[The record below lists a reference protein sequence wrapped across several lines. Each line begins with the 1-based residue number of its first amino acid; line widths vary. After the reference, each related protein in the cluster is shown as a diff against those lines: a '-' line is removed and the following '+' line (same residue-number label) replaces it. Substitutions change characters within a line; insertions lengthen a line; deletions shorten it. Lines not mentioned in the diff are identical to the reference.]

1 MRYIYLITASASTLN
16 KRRIFLTHS
25 VLGSGQ
31 SKFEFINH
39 FCLQHHTVLPR
50 HKSLKRTSSSVL
62 LTDEKKE
69 TQRSY
74 NCNTLYLAGWCGH

>member
-1 MRYIYLITASASTLN
+1 MRYIYLIIASASSLN
-16 KRRIFLTHS
+16 KRRIFLTYS

-39 FCLQHHTVLPR
+39 FCLQHHTVLSR

-62 LTDEKKE
+62 LIEEKKE

-74 NCNTLYLAGWCGH
+74 NCNMLYLAGWCGH

>member
-1 MRYIYLITASASTLN
+1 MRYIYLIIASASSLN
-16 KRRIFLTHS
+16 KRRRIFLMYS

-31 SKFEFINH
+31 SNFEFINH
-39 FCLQHHTVLPR
+39 FCLQHHTSR
-50 HKSLKRTSSSVL
+50 HMSLKRTSSSVL

-74 NCNTLYLAGWCGH
+74 NCNTLDLAGWYGH